1 MRIRDK
7 VFESDWEKTK
17 KTAPGSQIMIFCHH
31 LFGIAAI
38 AVIILQSILSLNI
51 YIFTTWLIIGVIN
64 LLLDLFR
71 GGDLNLK
78 NELSFGFFLILGTGI
93 SLLLAN
99 VNSMFFPDTLGRIDI
114 ILFQI
119 SAGICIVVRLLLSLF
134 FLEFY
139 SQERFYVIPV
149 GEYAVKQVKN
159 YEDNLTL
166 TDFER
171 RSIKELDVSQKW
183 WILIKKMLWPL
194 ISILILVLFAIIY
207 SLMIYYIIPQNSI
220 AEFIIRPSLIVVS
233 ILYTILLIRMN
244 AVFPKIREEIPILK
258 EEDEEIV
265 DLKEEIS

>member
-7 VFESDWEKTK
+7 VYEDDWKQTRK
-17 KTAPGSQIMIFCHH
+17 IAPGSQIMIFCHH

-38 AVIILQSILSLNI
+38 AVIILQSVLSLNI
-51 YIFTTWLIIGVIN
+51 YIFTIWLIIGVIN
-64 LLLDLFR
+64 LMLDLVR
-71 GGDLNLK
+71 GGDLNLR
-78 NELSFGFFLILGTGI
+78 NELSFGFFFILGTGI

-119 SAGICIVVRLLLSLF
+119 SAGICIGVRLLLSLF

-139 SQERFYVIPV
+139 SHERFYVTPISDYSR
-149 GEYAVKQVKN
+149 EQVKN

-171 RSIKELDVSQKW
+171 KVIKELDVFQKW

-194 ISILILVLFAIIY
+194 ISILILVLFAVIY
-207 SLMIYYIIPQNSI
+207 SLVIYYIIPQNSI
-220 AEFIIRPSLIVVS
+220 AEFIIRPSLIVVA

-244 AVFPKIREEIPILK
+244 AVLPKIRDEPTLLMK
-258 EEDEEIV
+258 DDEEV
-265 DLKEEIS
+265 SDSEE